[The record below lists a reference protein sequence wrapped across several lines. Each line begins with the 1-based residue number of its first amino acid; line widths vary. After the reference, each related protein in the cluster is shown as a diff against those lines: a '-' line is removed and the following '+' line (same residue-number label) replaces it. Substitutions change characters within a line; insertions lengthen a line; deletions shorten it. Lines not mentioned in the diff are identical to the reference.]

1 MRLAITSLSRILVGV
16 SEEVKERKSGG
27 LFKHLLNR
35 EEDVLWV
42 SDRIKVV
49 AEAIGDFKV
58 RCAV

>member
-1 MRLAITSLSRILVGV
+1 LVSV
-16 SEEVKERKSGG
+16 SEEVKQRKSGG
-27 LFKHLLNR
+27 FFKRLLNH

-58 RCAV
+58 RSIA

>member
-1 MRLAITSLSRILVGV
+1 LVGV
-16 SEEVKERKSGG
+16 SEEAKQRKSGG
-27 LFKHLLNR
+27 FFKRLLNH
-35 EEDVLWV
+35 EEDVHWV